1 VASLADTESV
11 VLDCY
16 RLARWYQQ
24 SPDVFL
30 SMPLS
35 HVKLHMYRSLQLAA
49 RIRDEQKQEPEE

>member
-1 VASLADTESV
+1 VVGLADTEAL

-30 SMPLS
+30 NMALS
-35 HVKLHMYRSLQLAA
+35 QVKMHLYRSLQLAA
-49 RIRDEQKQEPEE
+49 RMRQEQDEGE